1 MASATGTDTRSRRIR
16 GARTAAAAVTVLGL
30 VATASAC
37 GGGTGAEGGGGSTVV
52 FAVAADPGTLS
63 PTTALASTAL
73 SMNTFAYDTLVH
85 VAADGTVVPGVAE
98 KWSATATSATFTI
111 RPGVTC
117 EDGSPLTADDVAA
130 EYNHIADPR
139 NQSPMLGLSVP
150 ATAAA
155 KADGARRTVTVTTT
169 KPAPF
174 IVEMTRMLPL
184 LCRKSLAA
192 PDALAKATNASGP
205 YRLTEAVP
213 GDHYTYVRRDGYAWG
228 PRGSTAAD
236 LPGKVVFKVVPNE
249 STAANLLMSGQI
261 HGAVING
268 ADQDRLDAAKVRNRS
283 FEALS
288 GQLLFN
294 QAAGRPGAD
303 PAVRRALVG
312 VLDLKELRNVATGGK
327 GGPATAIGE
336 TAPTPCTGDTVT
348 GNLPAHDPGRAADAL
363 TAAGWTK
370 NGGTWTKAGRP
381 LTVRLSYPTNQGPQV
396 ASAVELAV
404 QRWTS
409 FGVKATAEPIGSSS
423 IIGTLAGG
431 DWDLAWAPIGVTLPD
446 QLTQFYDG
454 PPPPKGNNFGSITN
468 PDYHRLATRAAAT
481 PGADGCALW
490 EAADAALV
498 KNVDIV
504 PFAARPVRY
513 YAKGITFEVDGGG
526 VVPSTLRRSADR

>member
-1 MASATGTDTRSRRIR
+1 MVSATGTDTRSRRTR
-16 GARTAAAAVTVLGL
+16 GTRPAAAMVTVLGL
-30 VATASAC
+30 VATAAAC
-37 GGGTGAEGGGGSTVV
+37 GGGPASGGGGSTVV

-63 PTTALASTAL
+63 PTTALATTAL

-98 KWSATATSATFTI
+98 KWSATATSARFTI

-130 EYNHIADPR
+130 EYNHIADPK

-150 ATAAA
+150 VTAAA
-155 KADGARRTVTVTTT
+155 KADRATRTVTVTTT
-169 KPAPF
+169 RPAPF

-192 PDALAKATNASGP
+192 PAALARATNASGP
-205 YRLTEAVP
+205 YRLIEAVP
-213 GDHYTYVRRDGYAWG
+213 GDHYTYVRRDGYTWG
-228 PRGSTAAD
+228 PRGSTGKD
-236 LPGKVVFKVVPNE
+236 LPDKVVFKVVPNE

-283 FEALS
+283 FEALF

-303 PAVRRALVG
+303 PAVRRALVS

-327 GGPATAIGE
+327 GEPATAIGE
-336 TAPTPCTGDTVT
+336 TVPTPCTGDTVT
-348 GNLPAHDPGRAADAL
+348 GNLPAHDPERAAAAL

-370 NGGTWTKAGRP
+370 DGGTWTKAGKP
-381 LTVRLSYPTNQGPQV
+381 LTVGLSYATNQGPQV

-409 FGVKATAEPIGSSS
+409 FGVRATAKPIGSSS
-423 IIGTLAGG
+423 ISGTLAGG

-454 PPPPKGNNFGSITN
+454 PPPPKGNNFGSLTN
-468 PDYHRLATRAAAT
+468 PDYRRLAALAAAR
-481 PGADGCALW
+481 PGVDGCALW

-504 PFAARPVRY
+504 PFAARPIRY
-513 YAKGITFEVDGGG
+513 YAKGITFEVDGSG
-526 VVPSTLRRSADR
+526 VIPSTLRRGDGR

>member
-1 MASATGTDTRSRRIR
+1 MAGATGTDTRSRRTR
-16 GARTAAAAVTVLGL
+16 GARSAAAVATVLGL

-37 GGGTGAEGGGGSTVV
+37 GDRAADGSGGSTVV

-73 SMNTFAYDTLVH
+73 SMNAFAYDTLVH

-117 EDGSPLTADDVAA
+117 EDGSALTADDVAA
-130 EYNHIADPR
+130 EYNHIADPK

-150 ATAAA
+150 ATAVA
-155 KADGARRTVTVTTT
+155 KADGATRTVTVTTT
-169 KPAPF
+169 GPAPF
-174 IVEMTRMLPL
+174 IIEMTRMLPL
-184 LCRKSLAA
+184 MCRKSLAA
-192 PDALAKATNASGP
+192 PAALAKATNASGP

-213 GDHYTYVRRDGYAWG
+213 GDHYTYVKRDGYTWG
-228 PRGSTAAD
+228 PSGATGEG

-268 ADQDRLDAAKVRNRS
+268 ADQDRLDAAKVQNRS
-283 FEALS
+283 FQALF

-303 PAVRRALVG
+303 PAVRRALVQ

-327 GGPATAIGE
+327 GGAATAVGE

-348 GNLPAHDPGRAADAL
+348 GNLPAHDPERAAAAL

-370 NGGTWTKAGRP
+370 DGGTWTKDGRP
-381 LTVRLSYPTNQGPQV
+381 LAVGFSYPTAQGPQV

-409 FGVKATAEPIGSSS
+409 FGVRATAKPVGSAG

-454 PPPPKGNNFGSITN
+454 PPPPKGNNFGSVSN
-468 PDYHRLATRAAAT
+468 PDYHRLALRAAAR
-481 PGADGCALW
+481 PGTDGCALW

-504 PFAARPVRY
+504 PFAARPNRY